1 MLLTDRD
8 LLGRLVG
15 FDSTSTS
22 STLPIADF
30 VCEYLDRP
38 GVTIVRQP
46 GHDESKVNVVVMA
59 GPQETE
65 GGLLLCGHLDV
76 VPARESGWDGDP
88 FRLTEVDGTYVGR
101 GACDMKGSIALAM
114 NIFAAIEPG
123 RLGRR
128 LALLLTY
135 DEELGSL
142 GAQHFVRTWPEDR
155 PLPGNVVVGE
165 PTSLR
170 AVRMHKGHLWL
181 QAIVEGRAAHSGAP
195 HLGQNAVEA
204 GARVVTALSKLAGVF
219 KQKRSDNSRFFSA
232 VPFAVLNVG
241 RINGGEAVN
250 VIPDRCVI
258 DIGVRLMPGMNTSA
272 TVEWVRDAVIK
283 ADPGS
288 RVTLTVCNDNP
299 PMLLTEDAAIHS
311 TLCERLGQKQ
321 SYGVSFASDAGV
333 LSDHGMEC
341 VLFGP
346 GSIEVAHKPNEFV
359 PIEELTRCRKVLEH
373 LVTSFCEPEER
384 RIETRRATEGHGER
398 TR

>member
-22 STLPIADF
+22 SNLPIADF
-30 VCEYLDRP
+30 VCDYLDRP

-46 GHDESKVNVVVMA
+46 GPDESKVNVVAIA
-59 GPQETE
+59 GPQESE
-65 GGLLLCGHLDV
+65 GGLLLAGHLDV
-76 VPARESGWDGDP
+76 VPARESGWDSDP
-88 FRLTEVDGTYVGR
+88 FRLTEIDGTYVGR

-114 NIFAAIEPG
+114 NIFAAADPESLNRP
-123 RLGRR
+123 

-142 GAQHFVRTWPEDR
+142 GAQHFASMWPDDQ

-181 QAIVEGRAAHSGAP
+181 QAIVLGKAAHSGAP

-204 GARVVTALSKLAGVF
+204 GARVVTALSRLAVVF
-219 KQKRSDNSRFFSA
+219 KQKRSDNSRYFST
-232 VPFAVLNVG
+232 VPFAVLNIG

-258 DIGVRLMPGMNTSA
+258 DVGLRLMPGMNTSA
-272 TVEWVRDAVIK
+272 AVEWVRDAVVK
-283 ADPGS
+283 ADPQS
-288 RVTLTVCNDNP
+288 RLTLTVCNDNP
-299 PMLLTEDAAIHS
+299 PMLLADDAAIHQ
-311 TLCERLGQKQ
+311 TLCEYLGQSQ

-333 LSDHGMEC
+333 LSELGMEC

-359 PIEELTRCRKVLEH
+359 PIEELTRCREILEH
-373 LVTSFCEPEER
+373 LVRSFCEPDGSG
-384 RIETRRATEGHGER
+384 ETQRATGK
-398 TR
+398 TSTDK